1 MEQWIGYTTQDV
13 VNGQDL
19 DGVDQK
25 SDSEVWF
32 KGLTTLDN
40 GLSVGINV
48 QLEANSTGDQIDES
62 FLIF

>member
-1 MEQWIGYTTQDV
+1 V

-32 KGLTTLDN
+32 KGLTTLVN